1 MFQSF
6 FSLFE
11 YEVILLFIDLFAQ
24 LHEIEYILNKK
35 RKIRKVG
42 DMKNLFFIS

>member
-24 LHEIEYILNKK
+24 LYEIRYILNKK